1 MKKSQTVMRKKK
13 SIANWLLILLV
24 VAFLGVLII
33 GPIISLVIGA
43 FDNGLMPVLR
53 SITSASF
60 LQSLNLTLQISILVV
75 VIQLVLGTM
84 IAWMLVRHEFPGKS
98 ILNGFVDVPFAVSGV
113 VVGYML
119 LLLFGRTSILF
130 PFIDRMGW
138 RIAFAP
144 PGIFLA
150 TLFVCF
156 PFMVREMVPVIENL
170 DRQQEYAAAT
180 LGASGWTRFW
190 RVIFPQLR
198 SGIIY
203 GLTLTIARTFGEFGA
218 VLVVGGGIQGRTE
231 TATVYIFRSMEERR
245 FIEAYSAAL
254 LLGIFSVLIVLIS
267 DWLKSS
273 LEKKKTTARLDKPK

>member
-1 MKKSQTVMRKKK
+1 MKKSQRVIRKKK
-13 SIANWLLILLV
+13 SLANWLLILLV
-24 VAFLGVLII
+24 IAFLGVLII
-33 GPIISLVIGA
+33 GPIIALVIGA

-53 SITSASF
+53 SITSAAF
-60 LQSLNLTLQISILVV
+60 MQSLNLTLQISILVV
-75 VIQLVLGTM
+75 IIQLVLGTM
-84 IAWMLVRHEFPGKS
+84 IAWMLVRHNFPGKT

-119 LLLFGRTSILF
+119 LLMFGRTSMLF
-130 PFIDRMGW
+130 PLLDRIGL
-138 RIAFAP
+138 RVAFAP

-170 DRQQEYAAAT
+170 DRQQEYAAET

-254 LLGIFSVLIVLIS
+254 LLGIFSVLIVLAS
-267 DWLKSS
+267 DWLKRS
-273 LEKKKTTARLDKPK
+273 LEKKKLTVSPNKAK